1 MRKAFSRIGFGT
13 ARTLQGS
20 EAHEAALAAALRA
33 GVSLIDTSANYGA
46 GGSERLV
53 GDALRAYGEEAGA
66 EAAAAVTVVSKFG
79 WIQDEAVGA
88 EGAGAA
94 GAKPLPAE
102 ATVLQEG
109 LTHSIHPTVMREQLA
124 ASRERLGFAIQ
135 ERGGGAAR
143 PIDCYML
150 HNPEYFLVRELRL
163 DEGAGKQITE
173 PQQVA
178 LARGEL
184 DRRMVA
190 AFAAL
195 EEEVRAGTIGSYG
208 VSSGAFALGAN
219 EVGALPYETLPALAA
234 QAARTLAKAAN
245 GAGPGGSGLAA
256 VQFPANLLEPN
267 GLAGVGQWARSHGLH
282 SLVHRPLTGLDGG
295 QAWRLAQSVDDGE
308 DEPLKS
314 AEEQNA
320 DWDSVMRSLFTHFT
334 PPPPA
339 IAGQPSSA
347 ESALADACA
356 IVCQLASELDRDADS
371 FASFMEYEDRL
382 MQSVVPVLS
391 ESFEDMDEGSTLML
405 QFFFERF
412 GERMRAKCEAR
423 TLQHVA
429 SAPHG
434 HALPEGQML
443 QHYALRWLLASQHV
457 SAVLVGMTSEQ
468 HVASATS
475 CLHDEEEWTIQ
486 F

>member
-1 MRKAFSRIGFGT
+1 MEMVQASESEGKAFSEVTKVQPGFWHCI
-13 ARTLQGS
+13 S
-20 EAHEAALAAALRA
+20 PDFLRHQ
-33 GVSLIDTSANYGA
+33 V
-46 GGSERLV
+46 
-53 GDALRAYGEEAGA
+53 
-66 EAAAAVTVVSKFG
+66 
-79 WIQDEAVGA
+79 
-88 EGAGAA
+88 
-94 GAKPLPAE
+94 
-102 ATVLQEG
+102 
-109 LTHSIHPTVMREQLA
+109 A
-124 ASRERLGFAIQ
+124 ASTRRLGTKPDIFL
-135 ERGGGAAR
+135 
-143 PIDCYML
+143 L

-163 DEGAGKQITE
+163 DEGPDRQITE
-173 PQQVA
+173 PQKVA

-208 VSSGAFALGAN
+208 VSSGAFALGAG
-219 EVGALPYETLPALAA
+219 EVGALLYETLPALAA
-234 QAARTLAKAAN
+234 QAALGA

-295 QAWRLAQSVDDGE
+295 QAWRLAQSVDDAE

-356 IVCQLASELDRDADS
+356 IVCQLASELDRDSDS

-468 HVASATS
+468 HVASAMS